1 MTRTVTAVYETDEE
15 AREALMI
22 LKGQVRPLEHADV
35 YDRSLDKLEALQELD
50 LSREELAA
58 CRVKLATGGYLL
70 LVQVPDGGDPQA
82 VVSVL
87 ERISEGDLSP
97 SSLASAQS
105 QPAASS
111 QAAPTQAAA
120 VTAQAAPSPTSAS
133 ESTVAEQASPPEP
146 EQEVRTG
153 DRELVRGGVTVKS
166 RSRTGET
173 PRLGEKEMIEELVR
187 VENRPA
193 SRLVS
198 EEELE
203 QAGLLRDRTI
213 EIVETREEPVI
224 EKQAFVR
231 EEVVI
236 KKAVEER
243 VEQVHETVRHT
254 EVEVEKTNAHRGAGS
269 EADGLE
275 TLEPKYGR

>member
-1 MTRTVTAVYETDEE
+1 MTRTVTAVYDTDEE
-15 AREALMI
+15 AREALII

-70 LVQVPDGGDPQA
+70 LVLVPDGGDPQA

-105 QPAASS
+105 QTASS
-111 QAAPTQAAA
+111 QATPTQAAA
-120 VTAQAAPSPTSAS
+120 VTAQAAPSASAASAS
-133 ESTVAEQASPPEP
+133 PVAEQAPPAEP
-146 EQEVRTG
+146 EEQVRTG
-153 DRELVRGGVTVKS
+153 ERELLRGGVTVKS

-173 PRLGEKEMIEELVR
+173 PRLGEAELMEELVR

-193 SRLVS
+193 SRLIS

-243 VEQVHETVRHT
+243 VEQVHDTVRRT
-254 EVEVEKTNAHRGAGS
+254 EVEVERTGAARGSAS
-269 EADGLE
+269 DANRLE
-275 TLEPKYGR
+275 TLERNHGR